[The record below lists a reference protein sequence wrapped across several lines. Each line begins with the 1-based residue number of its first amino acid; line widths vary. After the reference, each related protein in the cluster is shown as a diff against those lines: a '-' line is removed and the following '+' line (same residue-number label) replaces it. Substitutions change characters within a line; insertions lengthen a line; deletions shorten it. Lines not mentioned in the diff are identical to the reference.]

1 MTEISTRS
9 SGLAILASTQALAG
23 ACPSGVHASQT
34 AFMAAKSFMSRM

>member
-23 ACPSGVHASQT
+23 AWPSGIQASQT
-34 AFMAAKSFMSRM
+34 SFMMAKSFMSRM